1 MSREEFYEVQDLE
14 LKVERLNQQLERYA
28 YDYNYVR
35 PHQAL
40 KYLTP
45 HEYFLQWKRS
55 PKAKEVS
62 TMS

>member
-1 MSREEFYEVQDLE
+1 MDG
-14 LKVERLNQQLERYA
+14 LKQQLESYA
-28 YDYNYVR
+28 YEYNYVR

-45 HEYFLQWKRS
+45 YERLSQWKRTR
-55 PKAKEVS
+55 KTKEVS